1 MQAMH
6 KMVMDPVSF
15 AFLSA
20 DAQLAAGK
28 RQFASSHGENRE
40 KDRLFSGVF
49 RRQCRRGRG
58 QYIRLKRIEKA
69 DDVLSQSCPEKKC
82 FSLF

>member
-20 DAQLAAGK
+20 DAQLAAGEP
-28 RQFASSHGENRE
+28 QFASSHGENRE
-40 KDRLFSGVF
+40 KHRLFSGVF

-58 QYIRLKRIEKA
+58 QYIRLKRQMMCCPNLVPKIN
-69 DDVLSQSCPEKKC
+69 VLS
-82 FSLF
+82 LF